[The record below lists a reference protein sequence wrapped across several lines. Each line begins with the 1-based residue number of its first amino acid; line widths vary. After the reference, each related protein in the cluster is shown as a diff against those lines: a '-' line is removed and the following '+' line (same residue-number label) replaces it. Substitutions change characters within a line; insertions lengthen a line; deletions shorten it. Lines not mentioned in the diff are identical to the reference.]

1 MKALRKEFR
10 VEIRKSFSRF
20 ISILLI
26 VALGVAFYA
35 GIRAT
40 EPDMRKTGDKLYDES
55 HMMDLK
61 IVSTMGLSD
70 KDLDAIA
77 KSNQIEKAVGSF
89 TNDVIAKINGNEEVV
104 QFMSETDGIND
115 IQIKEGRE
123 PENEK
128 ECVLDSTFMKK
139 EKIKVGDTFTVSSGT
154 TIDISEILTAKKY
167 TVVGAFTSSQYLS
180 NTRATSS
187 IGNGKVA
194 GLAVVKREAFSSD
207 VYTEIYATVK
217 GAEEENCYLDA
228 YAKKVQEAKDDI
240 NQHVKD
246 ACIKAK
252 YDELYGQ
259 ATQVIEQIKA
269 QMNAKNQEITKNQNV
284 VKKNKNQIIVCEQK
298 IKDLEEKIEQIQP
311 SIDNYDHFIEQYGAL
326 GYVPA
331 GKLNNYDVKMEQ
343 LEREKQKFV
352 DQQTPLK
359 EEKTQTQAKKE
370 NCESKIEKANATI
383 EEDQKKLKELDLQK
397 EDAEDERDLIESPA
411 WYITDRSALPAYV
424 EFDQDAQ
431 RINNI
436 GKVFPAIFFLVAALV
451 SLTTMTRMITEQRT
465 QIGTLKALGYS
476 KFPIAWKYIK
486 YAMLATISGSV
497 LGGIAGA
504 KLFPIIILNA
514 YKLMYPGLGKV
525 QTPMNLEYSLT
536 ATSIAVICVLA
547 ATIFASYKTLA
558 ETPSKL
564 MRPLAPKVGKK
575 ILLEYIPFIWK
586 HLNFHAKSSI
596 RNMVR
601 YKKRFFMTLFGIS
614 GCTALIVVGFGLKD
628 STQMMMDEQ
637 YGKLHTYDA
646 VLSLNNNINE
656 KRKQQVEEFFSNDKR
671 IADSMKAYQTTMIFS
686 ANENKE
692 EGYML
697 AIEENAPIKK
707 YIKLQERET
716 NKEIPLTDQGVVID
730 EKLAKLLG
738 VEAGDR
744 MQIQMGD
751 AQDSE
756 NKEVTIAAITENY
769 LNHYVYMT
777 SEYYK
782 KIFSADAKMNK
793 IFFHTKNHADE
804 TKLTEDLLT
813 FKACQDVTFMDTIF
827 SKMSDVLKSIDIIV
841 AVLIVSAGGLAFV
854 VLYNLNNINIA
865 ERKRELA
872 TLKVL
877 GFYNREVTGYVVREN
892 VIITIFGILIGCGLG
907 AILHRFVIQTAE
919 VDAIMFG
926 RKIML
931 DSYLYSAL
939 ITVIFTVIINFT
951 MKFKIRKINMAESMK
966 SVE

>member
-10 VEIRKSFSRF
+10 VEVRKSFSRF

-40 EPDMRKTGDKLYDES
+40 EPDMRKTGDYLYDES

-70 KDLDAIA
+70 SDLEAIS
-77 KSNQIEKAVGSF
+77 KCKQIEKAVGSF
-89 TNDVIAKINGNEEVV
+89 TNDVIAKINGNEQVV
-104 QFMSETDGIND
+104 EFMSETDGINE
-115 IQIKEGRE
+115 IQIKEGRK
-123 PENEK
+123 PEKEN

-139 EKIKVGDTFTVSSGT
+139 EKIKIGDTFTVSSGT
-154 TIDISEILTAKKY
+154 TTDIREILTSKKY
-167 TVVGAFTSSQYLS
+167 TVVGSFTSSQYLS
-180 NTRATSS
+180 NTRSASS

-194 GLAVVKREAFSSD
+194 ALAVVKREAFSGN

-217 GAEEENCYLDA
+217 GAKEENCYSKA
-228 YAKKVQEAKDDI
+228 YENKVKEAKDEIDK
-240 NQHVKD
+240 NVKD
-246 ACIKAK
+246 VCIKAK

-259 ATQVIEQIKA
+259 ATQVIEQIEA
-269 QMNAKNQEITKNQNV
+269 QMNAKNQEIKKNQNI
-284 VKKNKNQIIVCEQK
+284 VKKNQKQIAQCEQK
-298 IKDLEEKIEQIQP
+298 VKVLDAKIDQIQP

-331 GKLNNYDVKMEQ
+331 GKLNNYDVKMDQ

-359 EEKTQTQAKKE
+359 AEKAQTEAKKE
-370 NCESKIEKANATI
+370 TCKTEIEKANGVI
-383 EEDQKKLKELDLQK
+383 ETDKKQLKELDLQN
-397 EDAEDERDLIESPA
+397 EDAKDARELIESPA
-411 WYITDRSALPAYV
+411 WYITDRTAVSAYV

-436 GKVFPAIFFLVAALV
+436 GKVFPVIFFLVAALV

-486 YAMLATISGSV
+486 YAMLATVTGSV
-497 LGGIAGA
+497 IGGIAGA
-504 KLFPIIILNA
+504 KLFPVIILNA

-525 QTPMNLEYSLT
+525 QTPMNFEYSLT
-536 ATSIAVICVLA
+536 ATSIAIICVLA
-547 ATIFASYKTLA
+547 ATIFASYKTLS

-575 ILLEYIPFIWK
+575 ILLEYLPFIWK
-586 HLNFHAKSSI
+586 HMNFHAKSSI

-628 STQMMMDEQ
+628 STQTMMDEQ
-637 YGKLHTYDA
+637 YGKIHTYDA
-646 VLSLNNNINE
+646 VVSMNTNINE
-656 KRKQQVEEFFSNDKR
+656 KRQEQVNEFFSSDKR
-671 IADSMKAYQTTMIFS
+671 IKDSMKAYQTTMIFS
-686 ANENKE
+686 KDDQKE
-692 EGYML
+692 EGYMIVPEKEDQL
-697 AIEENAPIKK
+697 KQ
-707 YIKLQERET
+707 YIKLQDRET
-716 NKEIPLTDQGVVID
+716 KKEIALTDQGVVID
-730 EKLAKLLG
+730 EKLANLLN
-738 VEAGDR
+738 VKEGDGI
-744 MQIQMGD
+744 QIGMGD
-751 AQDSE
+751 SQDAE
-756 NKEVTIAAITENY
+756 KKEVTVEKITENY
-769 LNHYVYMT
+769 LYHYVYM
-777 SEYYK
+777 SDKYYK
-782 KIFSADAKMNK
+782 QIFGTDTKMNK
-793 IFFHTKNHADE
+793 IFIHTSQGTDE
-804 TKLTEDLLT
+804 TKLTEDLLSM
-813 FKACQDVTFMDTIF
+813 KACQNVTFMDTIY

-892 VIITIFGILIGCGLG
+892 VIITIFGILLGCVLG
-907 AILHRFVIQTAE
+907 AVLHRFVIQTAE

-926 RKIML
+926 REIHRN
-931 DSYLYSAL
+931 SYLYSAL
-939 ITVIFTVIINFT
+939 ITVVFTVVINFT